1 MLGGVAGGIAQTYG
15 WDATLVRLAFVI
27 AALLGIGIP
36 AYVVAWI
43 VIPAEDGDG
52 EPERRE
58 GPAIIA
64 LLLLGVGVLLLGGRL
79 LPRGHR
85 IVDVMWAVALIGGGL
100 FVLVMRSNSKQ
111 DTSESNVA
119 FGPPAP
125 TYAFVPPDAPS
136 DASTEPGD
144 TDAAPAASDA
154 ADAAAPDA
162 SVAPSATTESAWTQ
176 RAPWPYWP
184 EDPPRHPRH
193 PRPPRHRSFLTPLT
207 ISILLLGAG
216 VAALLEVTGAMDV
229 DPAAVGALGL
239 GVIGLALIVSAWAGR
254 GARVGADRRRAV
266 ARAHAADD
274 RRRPVHRR
282 SRRPQLSPDGAERY
296 RRRAAPRPGPA
307 HARPP
312 RRTVPRR
319 HDRDGSDGRDG
330 RARRAGA
337 QRRARRRTRRSG
349 HGPGRGVRRRG
360 RRRLARG
367 GRHGTG
373 DAAAARSNSTCESA
387 WARST

>member
-43 VIPAEDGDG
+43 VIPPEDGDG

-79 LPRGHR
+79 LPHGHR

-100 FVLVMRSNSKQ
+100 FVLVMRSNRKQ

-119 FGPPAP
+119 YGPPAPPP

-162 SVAPSATTESAWTQ
+162 PVAPSATTESAWTQ

-193 PRPPRHRSFLTPLT
+193 PRHPAPRHRSFLTPLT

-216 VAALLEVTGAMDV
+216 VAALLDVTGAMDV
-229 DPAAVGALGL
+229 DPVAVGALGL

-254 GARVGADRRRAV
+254 AYGLVPIGIVLSLVLTMLTIVDVPFTGGVGDT
-266 ARAHAADD
+266 
-274 RRRPVHRR
+274 
-282 SRRPQLSPDGAERY
+282 QLSPDGGGRH
-296 RRRAAPRPGPA
+296 RRRAAPRDGRSSRSTCA
-307 HARPP
+307 TYRSAKARP
-312 RRTVPRR
+312 RWK
-319 HDRDGSDGRDG
+319 
-330 RARRAGA
+330 
-337 QRRARRRTRRSG
+337 RRS
-349 HGPGRGVRRRG
+349 
-360 RRRLARG
+360 
-367 GRHGTG
+367 
-373 DAAAARSNSTCESA
+373 RSAS
-387 WARST
+387 W